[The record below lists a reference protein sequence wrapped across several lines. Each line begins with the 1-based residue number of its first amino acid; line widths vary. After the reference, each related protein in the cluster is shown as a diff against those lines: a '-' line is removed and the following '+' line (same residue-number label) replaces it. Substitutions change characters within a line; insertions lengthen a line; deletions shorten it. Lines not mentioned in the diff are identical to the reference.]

1 MPVALF
7 VILNLLIESLLPF
20 RVMAVAPGAETTG
33 SFTPRRWTSGVLTVA
48 PAYGA
53 GAPHTSTVSPEL
65 AAFTP
70 PWIVIYA
77 GPDPAQLPGDA
88 APSWSTMIVAPNAA
102 AAVSAS
108 VAPTVTG
115 TVAHR
120 ILMLFTP
127 CAEDEPTRSA
137 RRARTVNRGCRRV
150 RELAIPGTE
159 ASTLH

>member
-53 GAPHTSTVSPEL
+53 GAPHTSTVSPGL
-65 AAFTP
+65 AVFTP
-70 PWIVIYA
+70 PWIVVYA

-88 APSWSTMIVAPNAA
+88 RPSWSTMIVAPNAA

-120 ILMLFTP
+120 IRILVLL
-127 CAEDEPTRSA
+127 ALDEPTRSA
-137 RRARTVNRGCRRV
+137 RRARTVNRGCRRA
-150 RELAIPGTE
+150 RELAISGTE